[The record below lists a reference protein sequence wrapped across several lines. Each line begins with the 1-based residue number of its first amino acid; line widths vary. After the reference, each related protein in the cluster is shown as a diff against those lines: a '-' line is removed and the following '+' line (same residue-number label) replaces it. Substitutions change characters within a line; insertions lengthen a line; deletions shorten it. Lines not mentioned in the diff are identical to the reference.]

1 MVQTLNCYK
10 VLTPWQHDAELDDAV
25 FRVAATFPLREF
37 RRKDYMIAGDE
48 LFGFNP
54 NAFLRCLVEE
64 TGISHVWE
72 PIPTRISEG
81 ELAFGISSVA
91 YEGQGPPDPEGEAKR
106 QARELM
112 WQIWIRFANLGDL
125 LPLRDRETV
134 SRTALLFD
142 HFVTRNSDLLP
153 EVAAGLMG
161 VAAGLMGN
169 DVNLDAILIEVE
181 RRAQDPDA
189 TAE

>member
-1 MVQTLNCYK
+1 V
-10 VLTPWQHDAELDDAV
+10 
-25 FRVAATFPLREF
+25 
-37 RRKDYMIAGDE
+37 
-48 LFGFNP
+48 
-54 NAFLRCLVEE
+54 
-64 TGISHVWE
+64 
-72 PIPTRISEG
+72 
-81 ELAFGISSVA
+81 
-91 YEGQGPPDPEGEAKR
+91 
-106 QARELM
+106 
-112 WQIWIRFANLGDL
+112 ANLDQVCNLGNL

-161 VAAGLMGN
+161 VAAGLMGK

-181 RRAQDPDA
+181 RRAQGPDA